1 MKLKFVN
8 ALLDE
13 CETLDE
19 IDDVFDFAEY
29 DLFSERCSLL
39 EEKVKCS
46 NLPHDTRI
54 RYGVLK
60 QAYINK
66 KQRSK

>member
-8 ALLDE
+8 ALLGE

-19 IDDVFDFAEY
+19 IDDVFNSAEY
-29 DLFSERCSLL
+29 DLFSERCALL
-39 EEKVKCS
+39 EEKVECS
-46 NLPHDTRI
+46 NLPQDTRV
-54 RYGVLK
+54 RYEALK

-66 KQRSK
+66 KQSL

>member
-8 ALLDE
+8 ALLGK

-19 IDDVFDFAEY
+19 IDDIFDFAEY

-46 NLPHDTRI
+46 NLPQDTRA
-54 RYGVLK
+54 RYEVLK

-66 KQRSK
+66 KQNL

>member
-29 DLFSERCSLL
+29 DLFSKRCSLL